1 MSPSSPTYHIAQ
13 YPDPREID
21 ADTPQEV
28 AQEAVRHYISLLTEV
43 IGYAERVETAVRN
56 SAWQDALDGAPAA
69 SFVGSVEPLAYGD
82 LAQETGLAARANGAL
97 GTALSLAQR
106 LENVLQT
113 PPLNR

>member
-1 MSPSSPTYHIAQ
+1 MSPATLAYPVTQ
-13 YPDPREID
+13 PPDPRLID

-28 AQEAVRHYISLLTEV
+28 ALAALEAYITLLTEA

-69 SFVGSVEPLAYGD
+69 SYAGNAEPLHYAD
-82 LAQETGLAARANGAL
+82 LSQETGLAARANGAL
-97 GTALSLAQR
+97 GTALNLAQR
-106 LENVLQT
+106 LETVLQT